1 MGALAQKQ
9 ETVKELQD
17 TLQGTKVAL
26 VVDYRGLSVKEMTE
40 IRRALYQEEALLT
53 VAKNTMLK
61 RAVEGGDLAVLS
73 DLLKGPTALAVG
85 RGDQVAPVKII
96 KEYFKKN
103 KKENEIRGGFLD
115 GKLLS
120 PDEIE
125 TLSKLP
131 SFDELRAQ
139 LVGGIASPLNGLVA
153 SLSSPQ
159 RALVSGLDQLAKQKQ
174 QQEES

>member
-1 MGALAQKQ
+1 MGTLAQKQ
-9 ETVKELQD
+9 KTVAELQETLQD
-17 TLQGTKVAL
+17 TKVSL

-40 IRRALYQEEALLT
+40 IRRELYKEDALLT
-53 VAKNTMLK
+53 ITKNTLLK
-61 RAVEGGDLAVLS
+61 RALEGNDMAAIT
-73 DLLKGPTALAVG
+73 DLLAGPTALALG

-103 KKENEIRGGFLD
+103 KKTNEIRGGFLD

-120 PDEIE
+120 SEEVE

-131 SFDELRAQ
+131 SLDELRAK

-159 RALVSGLDQLAKQKQ
+159 RALVSGLDQLAKQKEQ
-174 QQEES
+174 QG